1 METKFKVLSDITWY
15 VLTEKEARH
24 VWDNLGL
31 LEIYRLHD
39 DNSESLIEDD
49 EEFHDALID
58 GSVLAIEAK
67 YRENL

>member
-15 VLTEKEARH
+15 MLTEKEARH
-24 VWDNLGL
+24 AWDNIPQ
-31 LEIYRLHD
+31 LEIYRLYEAD
-39 DNSESLIEDD
+39 SESLIEDD
-49 EEFHDALID
+49 EEFHEALID

>member
-24 VWDNLGL
+24 AWDNIPQ
-31 LEIYRLHD
+31 LEIYRLHE
-39 DNSESLIEDD
+39 DNSESLVEDD
-49 EEFHDALID
+49 EDFHEALID

-67 YRENL
+67 YRINL